1 MPLSQQDRELIIE
14 FANEIGIEASVGWEN
29 FTRNI
34 TNKNV
39 IVLRFVNHHQ
49 VSRMNEFISNLN
61 QRKNILPII
70 IRTAAGGR
78 NEEYS
83 KSFSITNC
91 VGEDT
96 DIIGHLLGDKNSE
109 FHEIT
114 LIDEK
119 NKIVRIGANVQV
131 GTADKI
137 MYEDKRINAS
147 LPTSSLIPYP
157 TITGGLLANAGH
169 GTGKDQPAVAG
180 LMEAITICGPDGVIR
195 RIDRNHPKFGGKKF
209 DTIIGANLGL
219 FGTVL
224 NAEVKCRPAAKV
236 RSTLLKMNIFELEQQ
251 VNAGIF
257 DAYPYVS
264 VMYMPTYRN
273 NELEKTCGPNVEVV
287 IWEPIDNKEMLV
299 ETKNE
304 NINYHPNLKK
314 FAQEASIRLN
324 DGINI
329 PHLLST
335 HPHLIPYMMKV
346 IADVEIGKSNSR
358 SIGPWGSQVHYQT
371 AYPCPT
377 KPSTLDD
384 VDCLFPTT
392 GKACPEIVTALK
404 ETSKKLQEYAKK
416 GLYPVIDAIYLRYF
430 KGFKGGLS
438 TSSFEQGDHVCA
450 FDIVSSANVPG
461 WNDFKI
467 EMMRFFIEELNAKLH
482 LGKTVLV
489 DGKFPVDNYMQ
500 RAYGESYNEFI
511 DVLQEYYAECK
522 IPIESSPY
530 LNTFNKMLVAEGL
543 GLKLQPQ
550 QVQPQSET
558 VTREMMQHSYEIAEK
573 LLSRIDE
580 HMSGHVEDFHA
591 HMLKKHLNMIV
602 DQHKP
607 KLAKNKHVTFSLP
620 PEEKLIDSN
629 GAQRKIEIDEK
640 PVTKCM
646 GLSCSIQ

>member
-1 MPLSQQDRELIIE
+1 MPLLQQDRELIIE
-14 FANEIGIEASVGWEN
+14 FAKEIGIETSEGWEN
-29 FTRNI
+29 FTKNI
-34 TNKNV
+34 TNKNA
-39 IVLRFVNHHQ
+39 IVLRFKNRYQ
-49 VSRMNEFISNLN
+49 VSKIHEFISNLN
-61 QRKNILPII
+61 QRNNIPPII
-70 IRTAAGGR
+70 IRTAAGGK

-96 DIIGHLLGDKNSE
+96 DVIGHLLGDENSE

-131 GTADKI
+131 GTADKV
-137 MYEDKRINAS
+137 MYENKAINAS

-157 TITGGLLANAGH
+157 TVTGGLLANGGH

-180 LMEAITICGPDGVIR
+180 LIEAITICGPDGVIR

-209 DTIIGANLGL
+209 DTMIGANLGL

-236 RSTLLKMNIFELEQQ
+236 RSALLKMNIFELEQQ
-251 VNAGIF
+251 VNSGIF

-264 VMYMPTYRN
+264 VMYMPTYRID
-273 NELEKTCGPNVEVV
+273 EIEKTCSANVEVV
-287 IWEPIDNKEMLV
+287 IWEPIDTVELLV

-304 NINYHPNLKK
+304 NFNYHPTLKK
-314 FAQEASIRLN
+314 FTQEALIRLN

-335 HPHLIPYMMKV
+335 HPHLIPYMMKI
-346 IADVEIGKSNSR
+346 IADIEIGKSNSK

-371 AYPCPT
+371 AYPCPN

-461 WNDFKI
+461 WNDFKM
-467 EMMRFFIEELNAKLH
+467 EMMQFFIDKLNAKLH

-500 RAYGESYNEFI
+500 RAYGESYREFI
-511 DVLQEYYAECK
+511 DILQEYYAECK
-522 IPIESSPY
+522 IPVESSPY
-530 LNTFNKMLVAEGL
+530 LNTFNKTLVAEGL

-550 QVQPQSET
+550 PSQPQSEA
-558 VTREMMQHSYEIAEK
+558 VTRQMMQHSYEIAEK
-573 LLSRIDE
+573 LLSRIDDNL
-580 HMSGHVEDFHA
+580 SGHVEDFHV
-591 HMLKKHLNMIV
+591 HMLKKHLNVIV
-602 DQHKP
+602 NQRKP
-607 KLAKNKHVTFSLP
+607 RMAKNKNVTFSLP
-620 PEEKLIDSN
+620 AEDKLVDKQEAQCKVEK
-629 GAQRKIEIDEK
+629 DEK